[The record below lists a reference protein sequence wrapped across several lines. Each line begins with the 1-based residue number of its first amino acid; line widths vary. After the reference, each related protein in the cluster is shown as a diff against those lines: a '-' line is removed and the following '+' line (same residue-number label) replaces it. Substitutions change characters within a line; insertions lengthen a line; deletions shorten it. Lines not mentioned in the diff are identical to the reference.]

1 MSNEMDLRKLLY
13 AVLTIFV
20 MAITLGVVSNLR
32 QNAAAERTE
41 RVVCEGLADD
51 IAGERDRLAA
61 YAAEPPQTAA
71 GQAQQQAAEQA
82 LRRFEDRA
90 ERLGCND

>member
-1 MSNEMDLRKLLY
+1 MLGVFLL
-13 AVLTIFV
+13 AV
-20 MAITLGVVSNLR
+20 TLGIVFNLR
-32 QNAAAERTE
+32 QSADQERTE

-51 IAGERDRLAA
+51 IAGERDRLNA
-61 YAAEPPQTAA
+61 YASEPPQTPA

-90 ERLGCND
+90 ERLGCNG

>member
-1 MSNEMDLRKLLY
+1 MIGVFLL
-13 AVLTIFV
+13 AV
-20 MAITLGVVSNLR
+20 TLGIVFNLR
-32 QNAAAERTE
+32 QSAGQERTE

-90 ERLGCND
+90 ERLGCNG

>member
-1 MSNEMDLRKLLY
+1 MTALERY
-13 AVLTIFV
+13 AVFGVFLLAV
-20 MAITLGVVSNLR
+20 TLGVVFNVR
-32 QNAAAERTE
+32 QSADQGRTE

-51 IAGERDRLAA
+51 IAGERDRLEA
-61 YAAEPPQTAA
+61 YAAEPPQTPA

-90 ERLGCND
+90 ERLGCNG